1 MFRLRLLLLPLAS
14 TVVACV
20 LTLLVPGTSWGQ
32 EVADYYRQNCLNCH
46 TIGGGRLTGPDLKDL
61 SQRQKRQW
69 LVRFLMDPRGTIASG
84 DPYAQQIFEAARNVP
99 MPNMPGMTRELAE
112 SLLDLIE
119 AESKLQK
126 SQFIGRQTA
135 DKPFTDDDRLQGHK
149 LFVGQWRLYNG
160 GPACISCHSAREL
173 PAMDKGRASTATPA
187 LAQILLVAELP
198 PLGGGQ
204 LGPALTSACERL
216 KGCKALCDWL
226 APAKTESKH
235 PVFKSHPLEPD
246 EVHALAAYVDAIAG
260 KQTPS
265 PSLGRMTFL
274 LLGLVSAM
282 ALVFVFD
289 GIGKLQCWRT
299 RRAVLGRHPETE

>member
-1 MFRLRLLLLPLAS
+1 
-14 TVVACV
+14 
-20 LTLLVPGTSWGQ
+20 
-32 EVADYYRQNCLNCH
+32 LNCH

-61 SQRQKRQW
+61 SQRQEREW
-69 LVRFLMDPRGTIASG
+69 LVNFLMDPRGMIASG
-84 DPYAQQIFEAARNVP
+84 DPYAQRIYEEARNVP

-119 AESKLQK
+119 AESKLEK

-173 PAMDKGRASTATPA
+173 PALDKGRASTVTPA
-187 LAQILLVAELP
+187 LAQILPVGELP

-216 KGCKALCDWL
+216 KGCKTLCDWL
-226 APAKTESKH
+226 APAKSESKH

-260 KQTPS
+260 TQPPS
-265 PSLGRMTFL
+265 PAIGRMTFL
-274 LLGLVSAM
+274 LLGLVSSI
-282 ALVFVFD
+282 ALVSVFD
-289 GIGKLQCWRT
+289 GIWKLQSWRA
-299 RRAVLGRHPETE
+299 RRAVLGRHLETE